1 VLYVALTR
9 AKEKLILTG
18 TVKDAEK
25 KISGFT
31 GNVLPG
37 QPISFSQRVKAAS
50 YTDWIIPAVLSYPD
64 TYALTILT
72 TDDLVLDAARRQA
85 EDTLDYEA
93 LRAKIAQADPK
104 RMEEI
109 AGEFS
114 YVYPYQSQMDRKS
127 KYSVS
132 ELKHDSMLQQYDAA
146 EGEAELPD
154 FLLEEHEPYVPDFA
168 RETVGAGDGDNAGE
182 LRTDASGTAKTG
194 AANAGAASPG
204 TFQTGAAS
212 GVRPG
217 ALRGTAVHRV
227 MECLDFAALAQ
238 VNPADAAQVSDFVAR
253 ELSRMEKGGE
263 ITPEMRSLVPDSMV
277 ESFAKS
283 SIAGKMAAAA
293 QRGELYKEKPFVM
306 EQDGVLI
313 QGIIDVFWFEDDHLA
328 VLDYKTDR
336 VASADELVMRYD
348 TQLKLYAQALDRI
361 FGGDAQKRTTKE
373 TYIYSFRLKEVVSL

>member
-1 VLYVALTR
+1 V
-9 AKEKLILTG
+9 
-18 TVKDAEK
+18 
-25 KISGFT
+25 
-31 GNVLPG
+31 
-37 QPISFSQRVKAAS
+37 
-50 YTDWIIPAVLSYPD
+50 
-64 TYALTILT
+64 
-72 TDDLVLDAARRQA
+72 
-85 EDTLDYEA
+85 
-93 LRAKIAQADPK
+93 
-104 RMEEI
+104 EEI

-114 YVYPYQSQMDRKS
+114 YIYPYQSQMDRKS

-168 RETVGAGDGDNAGE
+168 RETVDAGAAQTGAEETGAGE
-182 LRTDASGTAKTG
+182 HRTDASGTAKTG
-194 AANAGAASPG
+194 GANASESRPGTSQTGAGKLDAGEQHPDAAGAASPDMA
-204 TFQTGAAS
+204 QTGAVS
-212 GVRPG
+212 GIRPG

-227 MECLDFAALAQ
+227 MECLDFAALAK
-238 VNPADAAQVSDFVAR
+238 VDPADGAQVSDFVAR

-263 ITPEMRSLVPDSMV
+263 ITLEMRSLVPDSMI

-293 QRGELYKEKPFVM
+293 LRGELFKEKPFVM

-313 QGIIDVFWFEDDHLA
+313 QGIIDVFWFEGDHLA

-336 VASADELVMRYD
+336 VATADELVMRYD

>member
-1 VLYVALTR
+1 
-9 AKEKLILTG
+9 
-18 TVKDAEK
+18 
-25 KISGFT
+25 
-31 GNVLPG
+31 
-37 QPISFSQRVKAAS
+37 
-50 YTDWIIPAVLSYPD
+50 
-64 TYALTILT
+64 
-72 TDDLVLDAARRQA
+72 
-85 EDTLDYEA
+85 
-93 LRAKIAQADPK
+93 
-104 RMEEI
+104 MEEI

-168 RETVGAGDGDNAGE
+168 QEVSVSGIGAGKMDAGE
-182 LRTDASGTAKTG
+182 QHPDASGTAKTG
-194 AANAGAASPG
+194 AA
-204 TFQTGAAS
+204 S
-212 GVRPG
+212 GVSPG

-238 VNPADAAQVSDFVAR
+238 VDPADAAQVSDFVAR

-293 QRGELYKEKPFVM
+293 QRGELFKEKPFVM